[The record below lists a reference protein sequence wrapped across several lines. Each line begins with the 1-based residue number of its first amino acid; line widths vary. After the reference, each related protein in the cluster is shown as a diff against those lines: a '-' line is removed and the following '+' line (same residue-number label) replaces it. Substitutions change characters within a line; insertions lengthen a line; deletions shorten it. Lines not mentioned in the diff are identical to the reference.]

1 MARRV
6 VGGVGKLQTA
16 LHQSTTLQ
24 FTTATLQP
32 RATFLQPTSVAQLCA
47 AQFSGAQISGAQIS
61 GAQISGRPGV
71 AWVPSRQRSTVPH
84 KKQAK
89 AKPGRA
95 PPTAGP
101 GFRHR
106 LLGAQP
112 GGRQVG
118 EGQALLEEEEELVA
132 ETVDK
137 INNSLLQEPGRLFA
151 VVYVRGH
158 QYKVTP
164 GDLVMVM
171 TDMGAELGARIRLE
185 KVLALGGSEVTLL
198 GRPVLPR
205 DLARVEATVIEKTLS
220 RTNVVQTF
228 YRRSNHKKYRFQR
241 SKWTLLRI
249 NSITVESMVGET
261 RDRAGR
267 ELL

>member
-1 MARRV
+1 
-6 VGGVGKLQTA
+6 
-16 LHQSTTLQ
+16 
-24 FTTATLQP
+24 
-32 RATFLQPTSVAQLCA
+32 
-47 AQFSGAQISGAQIS
+47 
-61 GAQISGRPGV
+61 
-71 AWVPSRQRSTVPH
+71 VPCRLRSTIIH
-84 KKQAK
+84 KKQPK
-89 AKPGRA
+89 QKPGQA

-112 GGRQVG
+112 RERQVG
-118 EGQALLEEEEELVA
+118 EGRALLEEEEELVG
-132 ETVDK
+132 ETVGK
-137 INNSLLQEPGRLFA
+137 INNSLHQGAGRLFA
-151 VVYVRGH
+151 VVYLRGH
-158 QYKVTP
+158 QYKVTT

-228 YRRSNHKKYRFQR
+228 IRRSNHKKYRFQR

-249 NSITVESMVGET
+249 NSITVETAVGET
-261 RDRAGR
+261 RDREGR